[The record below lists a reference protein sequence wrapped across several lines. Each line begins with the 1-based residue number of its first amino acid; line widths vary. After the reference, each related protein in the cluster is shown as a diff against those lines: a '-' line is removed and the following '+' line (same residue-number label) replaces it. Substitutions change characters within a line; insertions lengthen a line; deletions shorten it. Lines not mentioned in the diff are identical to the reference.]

1 MPTRLYYTLLA
12 SLPPLSRFDRAGR
25 LPISRERLNQ
35 RLRMLAPDDARLLDQ
50 MTAFLVWR
58 KDASSLTDKD
68 MISRFKDLEKWL
80 TKSDLNTLLTFPV
93 DQRTIMA
100 ALRRRHRGGSPP
112 TGGEPWGA
120 GRFVRHIERNW
131 EAPHFKLAAVYPWIT
146 RARLHL
152 EAGEILALDRL
163 LKNTL
168 WDHMDRT
175 VPAYE
180 FGIRAVMSYRIKW
193 DILDQWLSHDVKKA
207 RIRFEGLLKEIT
219 DGQTKLFH

>member
-1 MPTRLYYTLLA
+1 MPTRPYYTLLA

-50 MTAFLVWR
+50 MTAFLVWQ

-68 MISRFKDLEKWL
+68 MISRFKDLEKWFS
-80 TKSDLNTLLTFPV
+80 KSDLSTLLTFPV

-100 ALRRRHRGGSPP
+100 ALRRRHRNVPPP

-120 GRFVRHIERNW
+120 GRLVRHIERNW
-131 EAPHFKLAAVYPWIT
+131 EAPHFKLAAVYPWIP
-146 RARLHL
+146 RARVHL

-180 FGIRAVMSYRIKW
+180 FGIRAVMSYRMKMGHPGPVVIP
-193 DILDQWLSHDVKKA
+193 
-207 RIRFEGLLKEIT
+207 
-219 DGQTKLFH
+219 